1 MRDKLIFAIR
11 NVQGRGKSASIRSFA
26 DNLIANPHRLILEKN
41 YSTGTGDFRLVVE
54 IKGKVVA
61 VESMGDPNS
70 NFASRIK
77 ELIDGYLDN
86 DTNTTVPP
94 CHILVT
100 ATRTSGET
108 WYAVDAYKNSHDII
122 WDSTYMS
129 DKSKVN
135 QDDLNTIKGG
145 HLYSLVKSV
154 GKI

>member
-1 MRDKLIFAIR
+1 
-11 NVQGRGKSASIRSFA
+11 
-26 DNLIANPHRLILEKN
+26 
-41 YSTGTGDFRLVVE
+41 VVE

-70 NFASRIK
+70 DFGIRIK
-77 ELIDGYLDN
+77 QLIDGYLDN
-86 DTNTTVPP
+86 DTNTNVPT

-129 DKSKVN
+129 DKSKLN
-135 QDDLNTIKGG
+135 QDNLNVIKGE
-145 HLYSLVKSV
+145 HLYNLVKNL